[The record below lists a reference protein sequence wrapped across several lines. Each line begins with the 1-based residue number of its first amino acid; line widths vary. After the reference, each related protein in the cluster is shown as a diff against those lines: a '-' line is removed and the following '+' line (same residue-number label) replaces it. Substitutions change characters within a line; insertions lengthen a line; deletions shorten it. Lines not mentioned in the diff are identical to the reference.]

1 MKISKIRNPKVPAL
15 GAKVKKVNDGNLFA
29 TQLKTAEVIDESAS
43 LTEKSGIGAVE
54 SVVALQEFPDPESE
68 RSRNIYRDY
77 GNSLLDR
84 LDELRLG
91 ILAGVYSKADLA
103 DLAHKLREK
112 QKVTEDSRLNE
123 IIEEIELRAEVEIA
137 KLARNL

>member
-1 MKISKIRNPKVPAL
+1 MKISKIRNPKVPST
-15 GAKVKKVNDGNLFA
+15 GSKVKRTNDSNLFA
-29 TQLKTAEVIDESAS
+29 KELKNTEVIDESAALIES
-43 LTEKSGIGAVE
+43 SGIGAVE

-68 RSRNIYRDY
+68 RSRKIYRDY

-91 ILAGVYSKADLA
+91 ILNGAYSKAGLA

-112 QKVTEDSRLNE
+112 QKITEDPRLNS

-137 KLARNL
+137 KLTRNL